1 MKVKIMS
8 ILPVKT
14 LFLTAEKTYK
24 RQELKI
30 WECKTEIKDQE
41 LS

>member
-14 LFLTAEKTYK
+14 LFSTAEKTYK
-24 RQELKI
+24 RPGLKM
-30 WECKTEIKDQE
+30 WECKTEKKDQK